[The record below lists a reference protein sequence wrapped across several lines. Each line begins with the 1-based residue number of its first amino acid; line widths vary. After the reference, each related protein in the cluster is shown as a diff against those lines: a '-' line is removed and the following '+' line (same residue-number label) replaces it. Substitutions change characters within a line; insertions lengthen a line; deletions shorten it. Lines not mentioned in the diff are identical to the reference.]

1 MFKYIKK
8 LLPQRANAVVGLVV
22 EPNVLE
28 RSKVKLIN
36 KPTIENLTKEA
47 NIEKYE
53 PTLNSEFQRLEGL
66 IEANISLAESTF
78 SSNSGTIEGA
88 INVDRLGDTW
98 VQNRFIGKY
107 KLTESGS
114 YNVLQTTVFNS
125 RPSTYLLTADEYF
138 YSSSLS
144 ASLNKFYSSSL
155 KFAEVNNFYGTGHE
169 NSKWNGSKLTGP
181 GININSVN
189 TVDGGPVVK
198 TTKVN
203 PNTIVFAN
211 NRTTT
216 TDQAGSGTKINS
228 Q

>member
-1 MFKYIKK
+1 MQGVINY
-8 LLPQRANAVVGLVV
+8 
-22 EPNVLE
+22 NVSLE
-28 RSKVKLIN
+28 
-36 KPTIENLTKEA
+36 
-47 NIEKYE
+47 
-53 PTLNSEFQRLEGL
+53 
-66 IEANISLAESTF
+66 ESTF

-125 RPSTYLLTADEYF
+125 RVSTYLLTADEYF

-155 KFAEVNNFYGTGHE
+155 KFAEVNNFYGTGNE
-169 NSKWNGSKLTGP
+169 NAKWNGSKLTGP
-181 GININSVN
+181 GININSAN

-211 NRTTT
+211 NQITTIDKSVT
-216 TDQAGSGTKINS
+216 GTKTNS
-228 Q
+228 I